1 MKENKTMS
9 DVKNNL
15 DNALEALDEECEKE
29 SLDLDGF
36 QAVDNDISEEDI
48 EALLNSEDDDDDGFD
63 WGDSDF
69 EDWDEDDLNFGDDSD
84 EEDDD
89 DSTED
94 CINPAEIEDT
104 IDDLLDENLAE

>member
-1 MKENKTMS
+1 MS

-29 SLDLDGF
+29 SLDL
-36 QAVDNDISEEDI
+36 
-48 EALLNSEDDDDDGFD
+48 DDDGFD